1 MLSLLIGFLRRED
14 LIAKTIGV
22 DLKKV
27 LDQVIKMVNF
37 IRQTPLKS
45 RIFAKLCQSM
55 DSAHIS
61 LMYYTEVRWVL
72 RGNVLSRVYELRE
85 EMLLFFR
92 QENLVVFSNLLC
104 DQSWCSKLAYLAD
117 IFMHLN
123 KVNTNMQGKTENVLS
138 STDKLRAFKD
148 KLVIWK
154 TRALEGNLG
163 MFLWLNRENGKKYYL
178 SLWTI

>member
-1 MLSLLIGFLRRED
+1 
-14 LIAKTIGV
+14 
-22 DLKKV
+22 
-27 LDQVIKMVNF
+27 
-37 IRQTPLKS
+37 
-45 RIFAKLCQSM
+45 
-55 DSAHIS
+55 
-61 LMYYTEVRWVL
+61 
-72 RGNVLSRVYELRE
+72 
-85 EMLLFFR
+85 MLLFFR

-117 IFMHLN
+117 IFMQLN

-163 MFLWLNRENGKKYYL
+163 MFPLVEQRNGKKYYL
-178 SLWTI
+178 SSWTI